1 MSTSFPTSL
10 DDSTDLPS
18 DRLNNTSQ
26 INSHVSDHNN
36 LADAVLALETK
47 VGVNGSAVTTTL
59 DYLVKNASSSDPGH
73 VHTGASISAIPETD
87 ITDGSILARVASTET
102 ISGAWTFNE
111 GKLLDKGSIVYSVKA
126 YGATGDGSTDDTTTI
141 QAAID
146 AANTAGGGTVF
157 FPEGTYISTLLTMY
171 SNVHLVGVGPTG
183 TTVKLKNS
191 TNTALIQG
199 DDFETLSAG
208 NTTGG
213 IADWSIQSMTLDGN
227 KANNGTTGYGL
238 RVYGYRYVLRDLHIK
253 DCFTNGI
260 YSQWASASSENMEAR
275 LDNVRVYS
283 STTANGD
290 GSGTQVYW
298 LGPHDSVFT
307 GCFFF
312 YGDAKGFEAAHADK
326 AAGLIFE
333 NCHAYGNDQTYGW
346 YLTGNGCSLNNC
358 VAEGAITAQV
368 YINESNIRVTN
379 LYAFAASAASP
390 VGVEVASNKSGYV
403 ITGMIVNC
411 TSNAVKLTGTDG
423 GNGFIDITA
432 YQTSGAALG
441 GTAAANT
448 DLHIRTDGGGTGG
461 QNAMTD
467 PFTAKIQMKGVNLEM
482 LDSSGTLTSYLQ
494 ASDGALVWGSG
505 SDVNLYRGG
514 ANFLQTDDQFYAG
527 DGIRMKTK
535 AGVPSDSDLTVVAD
549 GVVVVDTT
557 NSDLYCRIGGTWK
570 KVTLA

>member
-1 MSTSFPTSL
+1 MATSHP
-10 DDSTDLPS
+10 
-18 DRLNNTSQ
+18 N
-26 INSHVSDHNN
+26 HHNN
-36 LADAVLALETK
+36 IADSIIALSK
-47 VGVNGSAVTTTL
+47 VIVGPTVYNVKGYGAAGDGTTADT
-59 DYLVKNASSSDPGH
+59 
-73 VHTGASISAIPETD
+73 SAIQ
-87 ITDGSILARVASTET
+87 S
-102 ISGAWTFNE
+102 
-111 GKLLDKGSIVYSVKA
+111 
-126 YGATGDGSTDDTTTI
+126 
-141 QAAID
+141 AIN
-146 AANTAGGGTVF
+146 AANSAGGGVVF
-157 FPEGTYISTLLTMY
+157 FPEGTYISGTLTLY
-171 SNVHLVGVGPTG
+171 SKVHLVGSGPTA
-183 TTVKLKNS
+183 TTLKLANS
-191 TNTALIQG
+191 TNAALIQG
-199 DDFETLSAG
+199 DGFVALSAG
-208 NTTGG
+208 DTTGG
-213 IADWSIQSMTLDGN
+213 ISDFSIRDMTLDGN

-368 YINESNIRVTN
+368 YINETNIRVTN
-379 LYAFAASAASP
+379 LYAFAAGAASP
-390 VGVEVASNKSGYV
+390 VGVEVATNKSGYV

-482 LDSSGTLTSYLQ
+482 LDSGGTLTSYLQ

-527 DGIRMKTK
+527 DGVRMKTK
-535 AGVPSDSDLTVVAD
+535 AGVPSDSDTTVDAD
-549 GVVVVDTT
+549 GVIIIDTT